1 VYGCFLAVSLDDIDR
16 RILAVLE
23 REGRIAMV
31 DLAEKVGLSATPCL
45 RRVKRLEAE
54 GIIDRYAAVI
64 DRAKLGQGLQAF
76 VQVSLA
82 DHAEETVAA
91 FQRALLARPEVVNC
105 WATSGA
111 TDFLLHVVTSDLEAY
126 GEFAL
131 KALLR
136 MPGVKDTRSSFVLSV
151 LK

>member
-1 VYGCFLAVSLDDIDR
+1 MAISLDDIDR
-16 RILAVLE
+16 RIIAALE
-23 REGRIAMV
+23 RDGRISMV
-31 DLAEKVGLSATPCL
+31 ELSEKVGLSPTPCL

-54 GIIDRYAAVI
+54 GVIERYAAVI
-64 DRAKLGQGLQAF
+64 NRAKLGQGLQAF

-91 FQRALLARPEVVNC
+91 FQRALLERPEVVSC

-111 TDFLLHVVTSDLEAY
+111 TDFLLHVVTADLEAY

-131 KALLR
+131 KTLLR
-136 MPGVKDTRSSFVLSV
+136 MPGVKDTRSSFVLAV